1 MEKSDFIVWASKLQS
16 SYQPSEEV
24 LKDISDVTLVAIVG
38 PTGVG
43 KTTLIERMNIPNV
56 LSDVSRD
63 PRPEEKDGKDYYFRT
78 DYLQV
83 ISDIKQGQYTQF
95 LISNNGEFYGTLNSS
110 YPESGL
116 CTMAVLASAIPTFRK
131 IGFKKVI
138 PIYIM
143 PPSYVE
149 WMRRI
154 GGVRAKD
161 LLARIGE
168 ARHSILTALE
178 DGEYFGFPVGA
189 GLGCFV
195 DESTNDLYLKMIDQ
209 FYSENPDKNYYDDLL
224 AKEFEEYSSKS
235 EFSSEIGDWNNHI
248 IDNQKKLNIIMFSSG
263 WGDGYYPT
271 YWGYDEIGSTIELT
285 IDFLFSFDEE

>member
-1 MEKSDFIVWASKLQS
+1 ML
-16 SYQPSEEV
+16 
-24 LKDISDVTLVAIVG
+24 LKD
-38 PTGVG
+38 
-43 KTTLIERMNIPNV
+43 
-56 LSDVSRD
+56 
-63 PRPEEKDGKDYYFRT
+63 
-78 DYLQV
+78 
-83 ISDIKQGQYTQF
+83 
-95 LISNNGEFYGTLNSS
+95 
-110 YPESGL
+110 
-116 CTMAVLASAIPTFRK
+116 
-131 IGFKKVI
+131 
-138 PIYIM
+138 
-143 PPSYVE
+143 
-149 WMRRI
+149 
-154 GGVRAKD
+154 
-161 LLARIGE
+161 
-168 ARHSILTALE
+168 LTSLE